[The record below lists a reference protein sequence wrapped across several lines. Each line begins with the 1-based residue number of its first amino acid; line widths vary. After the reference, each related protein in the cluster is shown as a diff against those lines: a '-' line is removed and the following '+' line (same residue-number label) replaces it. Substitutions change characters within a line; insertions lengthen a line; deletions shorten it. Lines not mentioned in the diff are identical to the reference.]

1 MAWID
6 LVATRYGAKLQA
18 ATEIVLTKLDVLSYL
33 KEIPVCIAYRKANGE
48 VTHDF
53 PYTSELDG
61 CEPVYDFLPGWDCD
75 ISGTRTYEELPEAAR
90 CYVERIEREIGC
102 HISYVS
108 VGAQRDA
115 LIRR

>member
-33 KEIPVCIAYRKANGE
+33 DEIPLCVAYRKGDGE
-48 VTHDF
+48 TRDF
-53 PYTSELDG
+53 PYTSELDA
-61 CEPVYDFLPGWDCD
+61 CEPVYETMPGWKCD
-75 ISGTRTYEELPEAAR
+75 ISGARTYSELPKEAR
-90 CYVERIEREIGC
+90 DYVERIEREIGC
-102 HISYVS
+102 PISYVS

-115 LIRR
+115 PIRR